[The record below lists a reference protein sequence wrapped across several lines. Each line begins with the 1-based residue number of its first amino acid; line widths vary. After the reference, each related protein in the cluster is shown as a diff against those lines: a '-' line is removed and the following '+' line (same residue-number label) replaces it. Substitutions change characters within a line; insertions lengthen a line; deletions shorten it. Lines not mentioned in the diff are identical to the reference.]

1 MEDQIEAIMTQI
13 CDNCRW
19 PYLETD
25 QERMT
30 ERCDACPIEAAI
42 RSLMNKEDYHDQ

>member
-1 MEDQIEAIMTQI
+1 MEEIETVMTLI

-30 ERCDACPIEAAI
+30 ERCDTCPIEAAI
-42 RSLMNKEDYHDQ
+42 RSLIHKEE